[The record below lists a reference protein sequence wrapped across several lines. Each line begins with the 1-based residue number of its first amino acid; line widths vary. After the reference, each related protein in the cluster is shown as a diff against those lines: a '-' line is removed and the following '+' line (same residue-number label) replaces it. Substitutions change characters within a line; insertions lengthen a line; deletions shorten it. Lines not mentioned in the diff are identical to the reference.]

1 MHRDL
6 KAENVLIT
14 VEDQGNLRIK
24 LSDFGE
30 SRDMADTAEYITQVG
45 TEYYMAPEVGSG
57 QYQKAADVFSLGCLM
72 FYMLEGK
79 LPWGQR
85 EDYQLCEMTNPKSDF
100 FAKGI

>member
-1 MHRDL
+1 MEYASKGNFADFFRDNRAFLQNSGIKALFLTQILAALKFMHEEKQTMHRDL

-57 QYQKAADVFSLGCLM
+57 
-72 FYMLEGK
+72 
-79 LPWGQR
+79 
-85 EDYQLCEMTNPKSDF
+85 
-100 FAKGI
+100 